1 MGESILAVNAGTSS
15 VSVTVY
21 ELKRPPVQIASAKVA
36 GLTAPP
42 RLFQYRHGSTS
53 KKYEIEQEINS
64 AQDAFKYLLQHFL
77 GDPELQAARSKDD
90 LKYLCHRVVHGGDY
104 KDRVLIDKD
113 SLHYLEELKDLA
125 PLYVIASLS

>member
-1 MGESILAVNAGTSS
+1 MVESILAVNAGTSS

-21 ELKRPPVQIASAKVA
+21 ELKQPPVEIASAKVA

-53 KKYEIEQEINS
+53 KKHEVEKEINS
-64 AQDAFKYLLQHFL
+64 PQDAFKYLLKRLL
-77 GDPELQAARSKDD
+77 GDPELQAVQSKGD

-104 KDRVLIDKD
+104 KRGVLINQD
-113 SLHYLEELKDLA
+113 SLRYLEGISDLA
-125 PLYVIASLS
+125 PL